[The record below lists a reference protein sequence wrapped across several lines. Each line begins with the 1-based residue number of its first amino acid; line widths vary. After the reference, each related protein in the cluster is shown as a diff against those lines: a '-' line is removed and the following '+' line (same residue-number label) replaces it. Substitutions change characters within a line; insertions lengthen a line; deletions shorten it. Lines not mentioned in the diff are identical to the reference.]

1 MALSQKIER
10 DKQAQQKCPFK
21 KAKAIF
27 DEFRRIVQ
35 RKENKCH
42 MLLKYP
48 IPTADQKIISK
59 ERMQKWA
66 EYEMSDKDDDDFLM
80 WALEAMKYLIRSD
93 EIPDHRGV
101 LQICTDTDDS
111 QWVVAVKTN
120 VILVMKVPTIDWATI
135 EEEIKGSHF
144 KTIRK
149 IIIFNYLIIILQCL
163 KRQPQLQSCRPKCCY
178 N

>member
-21 KAKAIF
+21 KARAIF

-35 RKENKCH
+35 RKDNKCH

-59 ERMQKWA
+59 ERMMEWA
-66 EYEMSDKDDDDFLM
+66 KYEMSDKDDDDFLM

-93 EIPDHRGV
+93 EISDQCGGV
-101 LQICTDTDDS
+101 LQIQIDTADS

-149 IIIFNYLIIILQCL
+149 INIFNYLIIILQCL
-163 KRQPQLQSCRPKCCY
+163 KRKPQLQSCRPKY
-178 N
+178 